1 MKVSEIL
8 IESQVLNE
16 QLNTFIRLLEM
27 VVEKGLGTKGLE
39 KALTWLSKAVVG
51 KGAGSAAGELAE
63 AWVLSSERMG
73 IGMSDAIA
81 MGERQALAAGVD
93 RAVVDSAKSQAVN
106 LAATRQGLAGGEGLL
121 AKLGSKTE
129 VVKSMLGSKYALLDG
144 LLKTY
149 GIVQPIV
156 ECVLE
161 INGYYKR
168 WDSKTDPEYTKNPAL
183 LQGDVQLAIDICVQ
197 RVIGLWAGRKISGFV
212 FGKNGLQRLPFM
224 GGERMSATLNTV
236 GAVAKTGFTAW
247 LDSPPGRQ
255 AFAEWVIGDTLL
267 AAGFKGVTDFIS
279 GLIKT
284 GYDKILDAVDSDK
297 KPPTPELVKPAAE
310 RPGVTKYDFAT
321 GSALN

>member
-8 IESQVLNE
+8 HESQILNE
-16 QLNTFIRLLEM
+16 QLNTFLRLLEM

-39 KALTWLSKAVVG
+39 KALAWLSKAVVG
-51 KGAGSAAGELAE
+51 KSASSAAAELAE
-63 AWVLSSERMG
+63 AWVMSAERMG
-73 IGMSDAIA
+73 IDMSAAIA
-81 MGERQALAAGVD
+81 TGERQALAAGVD
-93 RAVVDSAKSQAVN
+93 RAVVDSAKTQAVN
-106 LAATRQGLAGGEGLL
+106 LAATRQGLASGQGLL
-121 AKLGSKTE
+121 ARLGNNTQ

-183 LQGDVQLAIDICVQ
+183 LQGDVQLAIDVCIRQ
-197 RVIGLWAGRKISGFV
+197 ILALWAGRKISAFV
-212 FGKNGLQRLPFM
+212 FGKNGLQMLPFA
-224 GGERMSATLNTV
+224 GGDRMAAVLNTA

-247 LDSPPGRQ
+247 LDSPPGRK
-255 AFAEWVIGDTLL
+255 AFAEWVVGDTLM
-267 AAGFKGVTDFIS
+267 AAGFRGVADFIS

-297 KPPTPELVKPAAE
+297 APPKPEPMKPAAE
-310 RPGVTKYDFAT
+310 RPGQTRYDFAT
-321 GSALN
+321 GRALN